1 MWHRA
6 SAWEAVSMEAATTK
20 PLILITGGAG
30 FLGINLCRYLLS
42 RGYAVRTLDIAPFDY
57 PEREIVDVITGD
69 IRDPVA
75 VARAMQGATFVVHAA
90 AALPLSTPE
99 EIESTDVHGTSVVL
113 EAALSARVERVVFT
127 SSTSVYGIP
136 DHHPLYE
143 NDPVKGVGPYGEA
156 KIQAERL
163 CQAYR
168 ERGLCV
174 AVLRPKSFVGPE
186 RLGVFEMLYDFAF
199 QGRNF
204 PVLGSGN
211 NLYQLLDVEDVCQAI
226 LLCLE
231 KPRELVGDTFN
242 VGAKNFGTLRESF
255 QAVLD
260 RAGYGKHVVGIPARP
275 AIALLRLLERLH
287 LSPIYQWIYDTC
299 GRESYV
305 SIERIERKL
314 GFAPRFSNEEALA
327 RNYDW
332 YVTHRAEIRRKGT
345 TGVTH
350 RVPWKRGAL
359 ALAEHFF

>member
-1 MWHRA
+1 MQA
-6 SAWEAVSMEAATTK
+6 GTPK
-20 PLILITGGAG
+20 PLVLITGGAG

-57 PEREIVDVITGD
+57 PERKVVDVMSGD

-75 VARAMQGATFVVHAA
+75 VARSMEGVVFVVHAA

-99 EIESTDVHGTSVVL
+99 EIESTDVHGTAIVL
-113 EAALSARVERVVFT
+113 ESALSAKVARVVFT

-143 NDPVKGVGPYGEA
+143 SDTVKGVGPYGEA

-163 CQAYR
+163 CHQYR
-168 ERGLCV
+168 ERGVCI
-174 AVLRPKSFVGPE
+174 AILRPKSFVGPE

-204 PVLGSGN
+204 PVLGSGD
-211 NLYQLLDVEDVCQAI
+211 NLYQLLDVADVCQAI
-226 LLCLE
+226 ELCLLR
-231 KPRELVGDTFN
+231 PPDLVNDTFN
-242 VGAKNFGTLRESF
+242 VGAKLFGTLRESF

-260 RAGYGKHVVGIPARP
+260 RAGHGKRVVSIPAAP
-275 AIALLRLLERLH
+275 AIAVLQLLERLH

-305 SIERIERKL
+305 SIERIESRL
-314 GFAPRFSNEEALA
+314 GFAPRFSNEQALV

-332 YVTHRAEIRRKGT
+332 YVQHRIEIRRSGK